1 MSMAADKQLSDLKRA
16 YQTLNVPACAT
27 TTSIKKAY
35 RQLLKRWHPDL
46 YSGGASMS
54 AEATQMTRLINEA
67 YSTIR
72 QAPLRYYSE
81 GHSQA
86 RAVRREN
93 GRRNGAVARRLEPL
107 NTDRIEFWVRFV
119 CGAVLGF
126 CVGLVIAVDALTD
139 LAEFHVSGI
148 TAVGFL
154 LTCMLGCGFVSA
166 RHGDRFW
173 QTIIGRW
180 LSWP

>member
-1 MSMAADKQLSDLKRA
+1 MSKAEKQLTELKRA
-16 YQTLNVPACAT
+16 YQTLNVPASAT

-46 YSGGASMS
+46 YSHGASMH

-72 QAPLRYYSE
+72 QAPLRYYAE
-81 GHSQA
+81 GPPQA

-93 GRRNGAVARRLEPL
+93 DRKNPAKARTLQPL

-126 CVGLVIAVDALTD
+126 CVALVIAVDALTD
-139 LAEFHVSGI
+139 LAESHVSAT
-148 TAVGFL
+148 TALGLL
-154 LTCMLGCGFVSA
+154 LTCMFGCGFASA
-166 RHGDRFW
+166 RYGDRFW
-173 QTIIGRW
+173 QTVIGRW